1 MAMLE
6 QPLGWTAVPPAR
18 AALAQTLGRYG
29 VSSLGP
35 VAVSGAHF
43 LASLVFLRNLPAREF
58 GLFSFVL
65 VIVPFCMS
73 LCVSLICVPLT
84 QNLTTSDLAT
94 RSACFKMNGLLC
106 VLYAVAIFAA
116 LRFGQ
121 APARVALILALF
133 GAVFA
138 WRWFARCFAY
148 VENRIVPAIASDLLY
163 GFLLAAALTVLALT
177 GRVTLLRGSIALLAS
192 ALAALVPF
200 GSGLFREQITALRT
214 ARLSDYRPIF
224 RDLTRWSLTGMVLT
238 EATVNAHAY
247 LVTFTAG
254 PGAFALLALG
264 MLLMRPAALVQGALP
279 DLERP
284 AMARAIAARDWSG
297 LARIA
302 RHFRIGLG
310 ATWLATLLAGTA
322 LLAWAPQLLLK
333 KGYLLDE
340 VALVAALT
348 AAIMAVRVLRTPLS
362 VLLQAA
368 GEFKAL
374 AGIGLVSSAVS
385 VSATLGL
392 LLAFGPIASLGG
404 VLLGELVILLR
415 CRLLAGNWGRHH
427 G

>member
-6 QPLGWTAVPPAR
+6 QPLDWTAVPPAR
-18 AALAQTLGRYG
+18 ATLMRTLGRYG
-29 VSSLGP
+29 ISSLGP

-73 LCVSLICVPLT
+73 LCVALICVPLT
-84 QNLTTSDLAT
+84 QNLAT
-94 RSACFKMNGLLC
+94 GDRPACFKMNGLLC
-106 VLYAVAIFAA
+106 ALYAAAIFAA

-121 APARVALILALF
+121 APARAALILALF
-133 GAVFA
+133 GGVFA

-148 VENRIVPAIASDLLY
+148 VENRMGAAVASDLVY
-163 GFLLAAALTVLALT
+163 GVLLAAALTALVLT
-177 GRVTLLRGSIALLAS
+177 KHVTLLYGSVALLAS
-192 ALAALVPF
+192 ALVALIPF
-200 GSGLFREQITALRT
+200 GGNFFREQVAALRT
-214 ARLSDYRPIF
+214 ARFSEYRPIF
-224 RDLTRWSLTGMVLT
+224 HDLTRWSLTGMVLT

-247 LVTFTAG
+247 LVTFIAG

-284 AMARAIAARDWSG
+284 AMARAIAAKDWSG
-297 LARIA
+297 LARIS
-302 RHFRIGLG
+302 RHFTFGL
-310 ATWLATLLAGTA
+310 AAAWLATLLAGAA

-333 KGYLLDE
+333 KGYPLDQ
-340 VALVAALT
+340 VALVAALS

-374 AGIGLVSSAVS
+374 AGIGLVSGVLS
-385 VSATLGL
+385 VSATLAL

-404 VLLGELVILLR
+404 VLLGELAILLR
-415 CRLLAGNWGRHH
+415 CRALAGEWQRGHD
-427 G
+427 